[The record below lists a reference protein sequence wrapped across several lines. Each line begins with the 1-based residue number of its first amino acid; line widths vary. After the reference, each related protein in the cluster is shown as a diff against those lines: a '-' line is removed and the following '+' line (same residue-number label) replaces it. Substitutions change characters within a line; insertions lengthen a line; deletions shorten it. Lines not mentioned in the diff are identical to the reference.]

1 MTKFANF
8 MYCTSHVLQI
18 CMYEHLTSQM
28 WRQVVLQSVIV
39 TWPLK
44 KFSVFS
50 DLSERQY
57 IQMP

>member
-1 MTKFANF
+1 MTKFAGF
-8 MYCTSHVLQI
+8 MYYTSHVLQL
-18 CMYEHLTSQM
+18 CMYELLTSQL
-28 WRQVVLQSVIV
+28 WRQVVLQLVIV
-39 TWPLK
+39 TWPLN